1 MRRIAV
7 GLLAL
12 SIICR
17 FSLSPQTA
25 PQKYDFSLFKSETWD
40 FVKRPAQW
48 GAGDWLKL
56 GLSCAGAYLLLKNA
70 DQRISDECFA
80 HPRYL
85 KSAANKIGRFWGGPF
100 PAPILFGIFAL
111 HAGLSGSHESKAIAY
126 EIAQATVYTV
136 SLTFLIKA
144 AFGRARPKV
153 GEGVDSFRPFSEK
166 SLLHFNYQ
174 SFPGG
179 HTSAATAISTILA
192 DHARPWWLKV
202 AAYVPA
208 ALCLGSRVYENKHW
222 ASDVFFG
229 AIIGYSVGHWLTRKH
244 KKSAAPTGK
253 SLVLFQ
259 PYFSDNAAGLSL
271 AIPFASQ

>member
-1 MRRIAV
+1 M
-7 GLLAL
+7 
-12 SIICR
+12 
-17 FSLSPQTA
+17 
-25 PQKYDFSLFKSETWD
+25 
-40 FVKRPAQW
+40 KRPAQW
-48 GAGDWLKL
+48 RAGDWLKL
-56 GLSCAGAYLLLKNA
+56 ALSCAGAYVLLKNA
-70 DQRISDECFA
+70 EQHISDECFA

-85 KSAANKIGRFWGGPF
+85 KSVPNKIGRFWGGPF
-100 PAPILFGIFAL
+100 PAPLLFGIFSL
-111 HAGLSGSHESKAIAY
+111 HAGLSGSRASKTVAF

-136 SLTFLIKA
+136 SLTFLIKV

-153 GEGVDSFRPFSEK
+153 NEGVDSFRPFSEK

-244 KKSAAPTGK
+244 KRIEAPDGK
-253 SLVLFQ
+253 GNALVQPYFLEVPVGKGIALFQ
-259 PYFSDNAAGLSL
+259 PYFTGNSAGLSL
-271 AIPFASQ
+271 AIPLTAR